1 MIISDP
7 VINHEIR
14 DSSHKKYLISFLK
27 NSRSVFLLFDGDRA
41 ERAAYI
47 NILVLLYKICSFA
60 AGIPTYISLAH

>member
-1 MIISDP
+1 MTA
-7 VINHEIR
+7 
-14 DSSHKKYLISFLK
+14 LIKSFLK

-60 AGIPTYISLAH
+60 TGIRISRSLKSR